1 MHRSCYNWQSFDI
14 LLTLLFVYG
23 TRQRRCFEML
33 DDGDV
38 SVGRDADERI
48 LWSDVLLKVLRKK
61 K

>member
-1 MHRSCYNWQSFDI
+1 
-14 LLTLLFVYG
+14 
-23 TRQRRCFEML
+23 ML